1 MTEMKAN
8 SSGKLMSAEE
18 AIRRYVHSGN
28 CMSLGGFTVSRNPMS
43 LVHEVI
49 RQDLRDMHIV
59 MHSGGQALDLLVGAG
74 LVRIVELAYGANGR
88 FASTCVRFRKAV
100 EGSSILVEDYT
111 NYHMTLRFMAGAMG
125 VPFLPTTS
133 ALGSDIL
140 RKWGLDPELRALCDS
155 LPERKLIESHDPFS
169 SEQRPLVLVPAVNP
183 DVTLLHVQKAAEDG
197 TISIEGLTFADIEQA
212 RASKHVVVSTEELY
226 PSDVMRERPWTN
238 SLPHTLVDAVV
249 HQPFGAHPTACFG
262 CYDYD
267 AEHLL
272 EYRKLAGDDSLYGE
286 YLTKYVFEPQ
296 SFDEYL
302 DVIGRE
308 RLKSLEADQSFGYA
322 RRCQRR

>member
-1 MTEMKAN
+1 
-8 SSGKLMSAEE
+8 
-18 AIRRYVHSGN
+18 
-28 CMSLGGFTVSRNPMS
+28 MS

-49 RQDLRDMHIV
+49 RQGLSDMHIV
-59 MHSGGQALDLLVGAG
+59 MHSGGQALDLLIGAG
-74 LVRIVELAYGANGR
+74 LAGIVELAYGANGR
-88 FASTCVRFRKAV
+88 FASTCVRFRRAV
-100 EGSSILVEDYT
+100 ERSSILVEDYT

-125 VPFLPTTS
+125 VPFLPTSS

-140 RKWGLDPELRALCDS
+140 RKWGLDPELRAVRES
-155 LPERKLIESHDPFS
+155 LPQRKLIEYQDPFS
-169 SEQRPLVLVPAVNP
+169 GEQKPLVLVPAVNP

-197 TISIEGLTFADIEQA
+197 TVSIEGLTFADIEQA
-212 RASKHVVVSTEELY
+212 RASKHVVVSTEELH
-226 PSDVMRERPWTN
+226 PSDKMREKPWTN
-238 SLPHTLVDAVV
+238 SLPHTLIDAVV

-272 EYRKLAGDDSLYGE
+272 EYRKLAEDDSLYGE
-286 YLTKYVFEPQ
+286 YLAKHVFELQ

-308 RLKSLEADQSFGYA
+308 RLRSLEADHTLGYA